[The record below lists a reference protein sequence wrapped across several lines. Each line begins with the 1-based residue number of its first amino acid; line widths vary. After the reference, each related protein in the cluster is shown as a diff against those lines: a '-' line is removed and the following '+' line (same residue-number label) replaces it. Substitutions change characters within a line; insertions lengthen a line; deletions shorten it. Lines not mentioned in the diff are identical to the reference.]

1 MSALL
6 KMSYHQTLRDTLST
20 ISLLESESGL
30 EPCERPDGAMI
41 DQYGLDH
48 AHVSLSPRQ
57 AKERGLLT
65 SGTCGQL
72 GIISSR
78 SKDLESFLVSRLRAK
93 TDLLG
98 STLYKLTWKEWA
110 TPAGRSLWLLRA
122 SVRRTSENERIGW
135 HTTQAHDATAR
146 GAGQKVKHGTKH
158 GCGDLNRDAALAG
171 WSTTKATDGSGGRT
185 TETEGGGNIHL
196 DKQARLAGWAAPTAR
211 DHKDGTSDG
220 TVSENSLLGRQVWV
234 TNHRD
239 PARLTVTGE
248 MLTGYIAGMS
258 DGGQLSPEHSRWLM
272 GLPIEWSSCAD
283 TAMESF
289 SRKRKRSSKL

>member
-1 MSALL
+1 V
-6 KMSYHQTLRDTLST
+6 TT
-20 ISLLESESGL
+20 
-30 EPCERPDGAMI
+30 
-41 DQYGLDH
+41 LDH
-48 AHVSLSPRQ
+48 QV
-57 AKERGLLT
+57 LL
-65 SGTCGQL
+65 
-72 GIISSR
+72 I
-78 SKDLESFLVSRLRAK
+78 
-93 TDLLG
+93 
-98 STLYKLTWKEWA
+98 
-110 TPAGRSLWLLRA
+110 
-122 SVRRTSENERIGW
+122 
-135 HTTQAHDATAR
+135 
-146 GAGQKVKHGTKH
+146 
-158 GCGDLNRDAALAG
+158 
-171 WSTTKATDGSGGRT
+171 
-185 TETEGGGNIHL
+185 
-196 DKQARLAGWAAPTAR
+196 AGWALPTAR